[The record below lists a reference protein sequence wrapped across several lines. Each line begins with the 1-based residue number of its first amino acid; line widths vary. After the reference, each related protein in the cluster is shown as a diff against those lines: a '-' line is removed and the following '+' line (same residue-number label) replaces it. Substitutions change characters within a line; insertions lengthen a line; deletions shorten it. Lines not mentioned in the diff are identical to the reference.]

1 MMQAKFQWRLAEPDD
16 IGVVMAIQTVAHAD
30 FPEEETVLA
39 ERMRLC
45 PQGCF
50 VLVRGEAVNGYMLSH
65 PWSRRRPPPL
75 NRPLVAIPDDA
86 DCWYLHD
93 LALLPQTRGS
103 GAGAAIVSRLV
114 SLAREEGFGVVALV
128 SVGGSRPFWRKQ
140 HFAAV
145 SDPMLKEKL
154 ASYGEGA
161 AYMERLLAEA

>member
-1 MMQAKFQWRLAEPDD
+1 MQAKFRWRQATPADLDA
-16 IGVVMAIQTVAHAD
+16 VMAIQAVAHAD
-30 FPEEETVLA
+30 FPEEEAVLA

-50 VLVRGEAVNGYMLSH
+50 VLVRGEAVDGYMLSH
-65 PWSRRRPPPL
+65 PWTRRRPPPL
-75 NRPLVAIPDDA
+75 NRPLNSIPDDA

-103 GAGAAIVSRLV
+103 GAGAAIVSQ
-114 SLAREEGFGVVALV
+114 LALLAHAEGFAVLALV

-145 SDPMLKEKL
+145 SDPVLQEKL
-154 ASYGEGA
+154 ASYGDGA
-161 AYMERLLAEA
+161 TYMERLLAAA